1 MTEVKLPAT
10 ITIKKPLSQIT
21 DIKELM
27 SSEVAYRQLSSVINK
42 HLNPEQMMRVVAN
55 AVRVTPRLQQCD
67 PMSFL
72 GALMTS
78 GQLGLIPNTVL
89 GHSYLVPFWS
99 GRRKTYEVQ
108 LIVGYKGYI
117 DLAYRSG
124 KVLSVHADAVWSD
137 DPLWEYEQGSRAII
151 RHRRGPREGEPIA
164 AYCVAKTIHDGMN
177 QPEAI
182 FEVLPWSDV
191 MRARNK
197 SQGWRQAEKDG
208 KQAEHPWSEHLPVM
222 AAKTAV
228 RYMANRGA
236 MPMSIDYIH
245 ASSVDEQLI
254 DYSQIAL
261 GEEDPVMIESSQDE
275 TVEME
280 VPVEPK
286 TPEPEKAPARRGR
299 PPKAAAKAPMQANPA
314 PADDGPRNA
323 AETPSQEEVAD
334 AGDIGSDIVAQKVN
348 MVWGDVNEARNQ
360 KEVENL
366 LKFYADTLD
375 EISGRDAEGYERL
388 MQNIADHK
396 LTLPLK

>member
-1 MTEVKLPAT
+1 
-10 ITIKKPLSQIT
+10 
-21 DIKELM
+21 
-27 SSEVAYRQLSSVINK
+27 
-42 HLNPEQMMRVVAN
+42 
-55 AVRVTPRLQQCD
+55 
-67 PMSFL
+67 
-72 GALMTS
+72 
-78 GQLGLIPNTVL
+78 
-89 GHSYLVPFWS
+89 
-99 GRRKTYEVQ
+99 
-108 LIVGYKGYI
+108 
-117 DLAYRSG
+117 
-124 KVLSVHADAVWSD
+124 
-137 DPLWEYEQGSRAII
+137 
-151 RHRRGPREGEPIA
+151 
-164 AYCVAKTIHDGMN
+164 
-177 QPEAI
+177 
-182 FEVLPWSDV
+182 
-191 MRARNK
+191 
-197 SQGWRQAEKDG
+197 
-208 KQAEHPWSEHLPVM
+208 
-222 AAKTAV
+222 
-228 RYMANRGA
+228 
-236 MPMSIDYIH
+236 
-245 ASSVDEQLI
+245 VDEQLI